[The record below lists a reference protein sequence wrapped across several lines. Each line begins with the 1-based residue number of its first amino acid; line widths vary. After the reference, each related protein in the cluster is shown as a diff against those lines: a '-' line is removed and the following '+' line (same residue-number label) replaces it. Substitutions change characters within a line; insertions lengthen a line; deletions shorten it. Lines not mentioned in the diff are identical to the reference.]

1 MCLCSTNVSRLC
13 LRQPLFSY
21 AKTLNELFDW
31 LYFKTSNYLVLLFSE
46 IYWKVVAGIT
56 SKAVLLLYFL
66 EKLMQY
72 CQRHQIL
79 FFFCYIHQ
87 VTASALCAKKV
98 DAYQKH
104 VSLSTEQIVGKKT
117 KLSPYVQVLESNYLV

>member
-1 MCLCSTNVSRLC
+1 MPCFIIFGDLLEGSSWNHIKGSSTVVFSGKANAMLSASSNIA
-13 LRQPLFSY
+13 LF
-21 AKTLNELFDW
+21 
-31 LYFKTSNYLVLLFSE
+31 
-46 IYWKVVAGIT
+46 
-56 SKAVLLLYFL
+56 
-66 EKLMQY
+66 
-72 CQRHQIL
+72 R
-79 FFFCYIHQ
+79 YIHR

>member
-1 MCLCSTNVSRLC
+1 M
-13 LRQPLFSY
+13 FSY
-21 AKTLNELFDW
+21 AKILNELFDW
-31 LYFKTSNYLVLLFSE
+31 LYFKTSNCLVLLFSE

>member
-1 MCLCSTNVSRLC
+1 M
-13 LRQPLFSY
+13 FSY

-31 LYFKTSNYLVLLFSE
+31 LYFKTSNCLVLLFSE

-79 FFFCYIHQ
+79 FFVCSIHP